1 MLNEI
6 ITFFSVSIIAFII
19 MVNPAFAVFIQQS
32 ASNLKRLFKYFIYET
47 KINLFETS
55 DFCLYSST
63 LLLSHCANKESVSKS
78 ANALKLF
85 FFIEV

>member
-1 MLNEI
+1 
-6 ITFFSVSIIAFII
+6 

-78 ANALKLF
+78 ANALKF
-85 FFIEV
+85 VCFFIEV

>member
-1 MLNEI
+1 
-6 ITFFSVSIIAFII
+6 

-32 ASNLKRLFKYFIYET
+32 ASNLKRLFQYIYET

-63 LLLSHCANKESVSKS
+63 LLLSLCANKESVSKS

-85 FFIEV
+85 FLLKSD